1 MHNDVYIKLGKNI
14 KKYRNKKGLTQQKL
28 ADIVDIGINFIGKI
42 EVGFSKPSLDTVIKI
57 AKALD
62 VKLCDLFDFD
72 KE

>member
-1 MHNDVYIKLGKNI
+1 MYNDVYIKLGKNI

-28 ADIVDIGINFIGKI
+28 ADIVDMGINFIGKI
-42 EVGFSKPSLDTVIKI
+42 EVGFSKPSLDIVIKI

-72 KE
+72 NE